1 MPKRSISYFQEE
13 TKQNDAG
20 KLYTAMRKKQ
30 FVTSSVDT
38 IRQWR
43 HQDSNENPWCFGLTH
58 AQDMSRV
65 LAAFA
70 RMRYRDRDMMFRI
83 AESTPAIL
91 GQFAAADITQLCQI
105 SQGKCC
111 LCMFMWMFPKIGVG
125 PQNGWF
131 IMENPIKMDDLGVLP
146 F

>member
-1 MPKRSISYFQEE
+1 MRASYIRNE
-13 TKQNDAG
+13 
-20 KLYTAMRKKQ
+20 Q

-38 IRQWR
+38 IRPWR
-43 HQDSNENPWCFGLTH
+43 HRNPMKFGLTH

-91 GQFAAADITQLCQI
+91 GQFAAADITQLC
-105 SQGKCC
+105 
-111 LCMFMWMFPKIGVG
+111 
-125 PQNGWF
+125 
-131 IMENPIKMDDLGVLP
+131 
-146 F
+146 